1 MYLCIL
7 ALLSVSLFQNQ
18 NMISAIIKLL
28 QEQGPISTSAERYLL
43 IYMIGVLIVVCA
55 LIIIFFIV
63 FQKRKNKLLLDKL
76 EQQKIFDEEISRTQS
91 EIQEQTLKNIG
102 WELHDNVGQL
112 LSVASMQLS
121 ILGTQVS
128 DEVKKSI
135 TETTDIVRESLK
147 EVRSLS
153 KSLNNEVILN
163 IGFEKSITNELDRL
177 KRMKFTSA
185 ELSVRGETLTLK
197 NKKHEIIMFRI
208 LQEFFSNA
216 VKYSEAKNLKVKLD
230 YNKAHL
236 LIEASDDGK
245 GFNIETV
252 EKGSGLLNMKS
263 RAELINAKFD
273 LTSQLGKGVIL
284 TIDYPLNQTH

>member
-1 MYLCIL
+1 
-7 ALLSVSLFQNQ
+7 
-18 NMISAIIKLL
+18 MISAIIKLL

>member
-1 MYLCIL
+1 
-7 ALLSVSLFQNQ
+7 
-18 NMISAIIKLL
+18 MINFLL
-28 QEQGPISTSAERYLL
+28 QIQHTERIVSTSAERYLL
-43 IYMIGVLIVVCA
+43 VYMIGVLLIVTSLVV
-55 LIIIFFIV
+55 IFFIV
-63 FQKRKNKLLLDKL
+63 FQKRKNKLLLDKIK
-76 EQQKIFDEEISRTQS
+76 QQKAFDEEISRTQT

-128 DEVKKSI
+128 PDIKENIK
-135 TETTDIVRESLK
+135 ETTNIVRESLK

-185 ELSVRGETLTLK
+185 ELHVKGNTIPIE

-208 LQEFFSNA
+208 LQEFFSNS

-230 YNKAHL
+230 YENENL
-236 LIEASDDGK
+236 CIQASDDGK
-245 GFNIETV
+245 GFNVETA

-263 RAELINAKFD
+263 RAALINATFN
-273 LTSQLGKGVIL
+273 LTSKIGEGVTL
-284 TIDYPLNQTH
+284 TIDYPLS